1 MKFVLTLALG
11 FLLCLGFYNWGTVR
25 GAATMAS
32 SFADQAS
39 SCVKQCNAT
48 PPGAT
53 AKK

>member
-11 FLLCLGFYNWGTVR
+11 GLICWACYNLGTVK
-25 GAATMAS
+25 GIALAASNAS
-32 SFADQAS
+32 EHVSD
-39 SCVKQCNAT
+39 CVKQCNAT